1 MTIYFWIKE
10 TDLAILDRILKEPTA
25 YILTDP
31 IFIFTEKTLPKSRL
45 ISISYSDY
53 IFLEDNDLIKKI
65 F

>member
-25 YILTDP
+25 YILKDP
-31 IFIFTEKTLPKSRL
+31 IFIFTEKVLPKSRL

>member
-10 TDLAILDRILKEPTA
+10 KDLVSMDLILKEP
-25 YILTDP
+25 LSHP
-31 IFIFTEKTLPKSRL
+31 ITEPIHIYSEKVVPKSRL

-53 IFLEDNDLIKKI
+53 IFLDDSNLIKKI

>member
-10 TDLAILDRILKEPTA
+10 KDLVSMDLILKEP
-25 YILTDP
+25 LSHP
-31 IFIFTEKTLPKSRL
+31 IKEPIHIYSEKVVPKSRL

-53 IFLEDNDLIKKI
+53 IFLEDSNLIKKI

>member
-10 TDLAILDRILKEPTA
+10 TDLAILDRILKEPKSYTLA
-25 YILTDP
+25 EPLT
-31 IFIFTEKTLPKSRL
+31 IFTEKILPKSRL
-45 ISISYSDY
+45 VSISYSDY